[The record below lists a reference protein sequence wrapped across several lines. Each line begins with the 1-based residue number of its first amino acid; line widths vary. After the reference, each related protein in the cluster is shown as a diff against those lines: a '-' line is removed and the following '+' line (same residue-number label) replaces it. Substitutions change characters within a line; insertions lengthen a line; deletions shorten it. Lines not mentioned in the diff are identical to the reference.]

1 VVPPKYHQIVRTVVP
16 VDVGTNPLALWD
28 PLRRALDG
36 SGPAVLPVDRQ
47 DDPGL
52 TGVFD
57 PGEDVPGDPTA
68 LVVAT
73 SGSTGKPKGV
83 LLTAG
88 ALLASAAATH
98 RRLGGR
104 GTWLLATP
112 PRFIG
117 GIQVLVRSILAG
129 TEPGVLEHTNGF
141 RPEPFAAAARS
152 VLATPGRHYTALVPT
167 QLARLLDA
175 GGAAL
180 EAACEFDGIV
190 LGGAATPAALRR
202 RAVEAG
208 VRVVAA
214 YGMSETASGCVY
226 DGVPLD
232 DVRVRTDPVGRIELS
247 GPILA
252 RGYRRQPR
260 LTAANFVDG
269 WFRTS
274 DLGRLDGHGRLEVLG
289 RADDMIN
296 TGGVKVIAAEVERVL
311 LDQPGVAQACV
322 VGVPDQEW
330 GELVGAA
337 IVPDTAAAPDLD
349 ELRAAVRDALD
360 APAVPKRFHLLAQ
373 LPLRGPGKADRERIR
388 ALLSQSSP
396 AR

>member
-1 VVPPKYHQIVRTVVP
+1 MVRTVVP
-16 VDVGTNPLALWD
+16 IEVGADPLVLWE

-36 SGPAVLPVDRQ
+36 TGPAVLPVGSQHDNP
-47 DDPGL
+47 DLIGAL
-52 TGVFD
+52 D
-57 PGEDVPGDPTA
+57 PGEDSTLDPTA

-83 LLTAG
+83 LLSAG

-98 RRLGGR
+98 RRLGGK

-112 PRFIG
+112 PVYIG
-117 GIQVLVRSILAG
+117 GIQVLVRSMLAG
-129 TEPGVLEHTNGF
+129 AEPGVMERGGF
-141 RPEPFAAAARS
+141 RPEPFAEAARS

-175 GGAAL
+175 GGRAL
-180 EAACEFDGIV
+180 EAACAFDGIV

-202 RAVEAG
+202 RATEAG

-226 DGVPLD
+226 DGLPLD
-232 DVRVRTDPVGRIELS
+232 DVRVRLGTGDRIELA
-247 GPILA
+247 GPTLA
-252 RGYRRQPR
+252 RGYRHQPR
-260 LTAANFVDG
+260 LTAASFVDG

-274 DLGRLDGHGRLEVLG
+274 DLGRFDANGRLEVIG

-311 LDQPGVAQACV
+311 LDQPGVSQACV

-337 IVPDTAAAPDLD
+337 IVPTDTATPPSTD
-349 ELRAAVRDALD
+349 ELCAAVRDALD
-360 APAVPKRFHLLAQ
+360 APAVPKRFRLLAQ
-373 LPLRGPGKADRERIR
+373 LPLRGPGKPDRAQIR
-388 ALLSQSSP
+388 ALLTD

>member
-1 VVPPKYHQIVRTVVP
+1 MDHVARAVVP
-16 VDVGTNPLALWD
+16 VDVGKNPLALWE

-36 SGPAVLPVDRQ
+36 DGPAVLPTVGPRDNAE
-47 DDPGL
+47 L
-52 TGVFD
+52 TGPLD
-57 PGEDVPGDPTA
+57 PGEDVSGDPTA

-83 LLTAG
+83 LLSAG

-98 RRLGGR
+98 RWLGSR
-104 GTWLLATP
+104 GTWLLATSP
-112 PRFIG
+112 LYIG
-117 GIQVLVRSILAG
+117 GIQVLVRSMLAG
-129 TEPGVLEHTNGF
+129 TEPGVMDRAGGF
-141 RPEPFAAAARS
+141 RPEPFAEAARS
-152 VLATPGRHYTALVPT
+152 VLAIPGCHYTALVPT

-175 GGAAL
+175 GGDAL
-180 EAACEFDGIV
+180 EAACGFDGIV
-190 LGGAATPAALRR
+190 LGGAATPVALRR

-226 DGVPLD
+226 DGTPLE
-232 DVRVRTDPVGRIELS
+232 DVRVRLGAAGRIELS
-247 GPILA
+247 GPVLA
-252 RGYRRQPR
+252 RGYRHQPR
-260 LTAANFVDG
+260 LTAASFVDG

-274 DLGRLDGHGRLEVLG
+274 DLGRLDANGRLEVIG
-289 RADDMIN
+289 RADDVIN

-337 IVPDTAAAPDLD
+337 IVPDAAAAPNLS
-349 ELRAAVRDALD
+349 ELRAAVRAALG
-360 APAVPKRFHLLAQ
+360 APAVPKRFLLLEQ
-373 LPLRGPGKADRERIR
+373 LPPRGPGKADRERIR
-388 ALLSQSSP
+388 ALLSQS
-396 AR
+396 RHRR